1 MMPLVR
7 PQEHPSI
14 VYLTMNSILF
24 FDGMHIYP
32 QNRLYQYALDE
43 YLKLIEEQNLP
54 AADQIRSE
62 DSKSIPGP

>member
-1 MMPLVR
+1 
-7 PQEHPSI
+7 
-14 VYLTMNSILF
+14 MNSILF